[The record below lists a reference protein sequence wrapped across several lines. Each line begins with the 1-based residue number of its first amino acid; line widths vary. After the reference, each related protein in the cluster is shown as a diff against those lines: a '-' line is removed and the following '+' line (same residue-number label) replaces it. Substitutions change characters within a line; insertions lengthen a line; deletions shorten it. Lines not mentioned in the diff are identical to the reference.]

1 MRVLFTLQLGFQ
13 VLKTNETS
21 SRRPAKATF
30 QAVFVF
36 PESESLSLVV
46 MSSVSFH
53 LASLEQAFYLVKRY
67 FFCEGQISIV
77 MFWS

>member
-1 MRVLFTLQLGFQ
+1 MRVLFTLQLGYQ
-13 VLKTNETS
+13 VLKTNETP

-46 MSSVSFH
+46 MSSVCFH
-53 LASLEQAFYLVKRY
+53 LASLEQAFYLVKEI
-67 FFCEGQISIV
+67 FL
-77 MFWS
+77 